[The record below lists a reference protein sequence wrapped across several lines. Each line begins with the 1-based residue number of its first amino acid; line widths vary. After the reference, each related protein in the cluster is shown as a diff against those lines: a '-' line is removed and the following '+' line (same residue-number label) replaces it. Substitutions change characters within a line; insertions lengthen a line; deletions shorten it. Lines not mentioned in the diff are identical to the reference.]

1 MKNGQESLF
10 YKGIRDFGLEA
21 RPLFLPQLL
30 FTLNQISDE
39 LTLAF
44 YMTLSAGG
52 NVPVGHFLMFLAKV
66 NDLQRYVEM
75 SM

>member
-44 YMTLSAGG
+44 YMTLS
-52 NVPVGHFLMFLAKV
+52 VRV
-66 NDLQRYVEM
+66 NFHDN
-75 SM
+75 